1 MMPSIRT
8 RLTVILAQQIHE
20 QAALVS
26 AQSRGKGGSPVERH
40 PDYERTE
47 PSCCTSHVEKFGKIP
62 RIILRPVC

>member
-1 MMPSIRT
+1 MMLSIRT
-8 RLTVILAQQIHE
+8 GLTVMFAQQIHE
-20 QAALVS
+20 QAALVT

-62 RIILRPVC
+62 RLILRPVR